1 MTMANIFRVATFFTI
16 IALVAPPLPQARAQD
31 VDQQEKELQ
40 EGTLIDMAKTWLDT
54 VNNGLTDETMLKDVV
69 ATIDKQALQNIAKGL
84 GGFLL
89 FLDVMQDVGDEDY
102 MKLGIDIIGPVAG
115 NLLTRNI
122 VHMSTKLA
130 VSFGAGA
137 CVSMAK
143 LTWDSY
149 KLLKKERA
157 CVEISRLYEMLY
169 TDPRI
174 IPPPPDSGMR
184 TSRLTL
190 IKTKDRQVLERIYEK
205 IYATP
210 AFAGRFC
217 LYVSKTLQQPCEL
230 PARSYVELTGEKIK
244 TQRGVFDRRRVVTY
258 TKDEYMQSLRD
269 DKSVG
274 AYVHSLLRDVN
285 KEIQVR
291 KDYFKLRETAL
302 ELSKKVSNKKLA
314 AFVSLLTDLYIHAD
328 DYALQNEVLII
339 DYSPLHET
347 LKSPDPEEAFQGDH
361 EMLQKVREAFS
372 SMKEHYRTGNP
383 AGVME
388 NIFTQCPDRETIAK
402 SVASGIKETE
412 VPEVISL
419 KSVTA
424 TIGNISSRD
433 MAKGLLRDKVAA
445 AAEDI
450 RKRGKGIKMGFKVLK
465 ADVVASMLA
474 DFEKYLA
481 DTKPVPEQG
490 DNTELTLIGDDENQ
504 AFTATVT
511 WNKSVTVT
519 YTRTDFVREKDYS
532 KQGQAKLG
540 FLLENGRMRAAK
552 IFGEMFW
559 APVDPP
565 LEFEGTLT
573 IKVLDEENAPVGNAH
588 VTLSLGPTPIGSS
601 GGAAVKFPDLK
612 ESVYTLVVTANGYQ
626 PQVGKK
632 ISFDPMQTPA
642 RTVVVTLM
650 QAKPEP
656 EVGGKKLIVDL
667 PYCKYWRVF
676 KKESPHITGYYLGP
690 DGQQINY
697 TSLPIVNFDENFPAA
712 SLVVT
717 SGGVGYHVYVAA
729 KHYKMG
735 YDFKI
740 KDRYKLIAGQLDALA
755 KQPMTRDLAR
765 NAEIKARY
773 KELFKELGAIQINL
787 IVNRM
792 KGTDCRIIHEIGIS
806 DYLGIYPGAGFSS
819 YSVKY
824 KTSTD
829 GPVENLLLK

>member
-1 MTMANIFRVATFFTI
+1 MRMINIFRITTFFTI
-16 IALVAPPLPQARAQD
+16 IALIVLPLPQARAQD
-31 VDQQEKELQ
+31 VNQQEKELH
-40 EGTLIDMAKTWLDT
+40 EGTRIDIAKTWLDT
-54 VNNGLTDETMLKDVV
+54 VNNGLTDDAMLKDVV
-69 ATIDKQALQNIAKGL
+69 SIIDKQALQNIAKGL

-102 MKLGIDIIGPVAG
+102 LKFSIDAIGPVAG
-115 NLLTRNI
+115 KLLTRNI
-122 VHMSTKLA
+122 ANMSTKLV

-169 TDPRI
+169 TDPI
-174 IPPPPDSGMR
+174 IIAPPPDSGMR

-205 IYATP
+205 LYDTP
-210 AFAGRFC
+210 AFANRFC
-217 LYVSKTLQQPCEL
+217 LYVSKVLQQPFEL
-230 PARSYVELTGEKIK
+230 PARSYVELTGEKIQ
-244 TQRGVFDRRRVVTY
+244 THRGDFDKRKIVTY

-274 AYVHSLLRDVN
+274 SHVHSLLRDVN

-291 KDYFKLRETAL
+291 KDYFKLRATAL
-302 ELSKKVSNKKLA
+302 ELNEKVSKKKLA
-314 AFVSLLTDLYIHAD
+314 TFISLLTDLYIHAD

-361 EMLQKVREAFS
+361 AMLQKVREAFS
-372 SMKEHYRTGNP
+372 SMKENYRLGNKE
-383 AGVME
+383 GIMQ
-388 NIFTQCPDRETIAK
+388 NIFAQCPDRETIAQ
-402 SVASGIKETE
+402 SVAAGIKETE

-424 TIGNISSRD
+424 TIGDISSRD
-433 MAKGLLRDKVAA
+433 MAKGLLRSKVAA

-450 RKRGKGIKMGFKVLK
+450 RKRGKGIKMGFKLLK
-465 ADVVASMLA
+465 ADVVALMLA

-490 DNTELTLIGDDENQ
+490 DNTELILIQDDENQ
-504 AFTATVT
+504 TFTATVT

-519 YTRTDFVREKDYS
+519 YTRTDVVREKDYS

-552 IFGEMFW
+552 IFGDMFW
-559 APVDPP
+559 APVNPP

-573 IKVLDEENAPVGNAH
+573 IKVLDEENAPIGHARL
-588 VTLSLGPTPIGSS
+588 TLSRGPTPIKSS
-601 GGAAVKFPDLK
+601 DGATVEFPDLK

-626 PQVGKK
+626 PLIGKK
-632 ISFDPMQTPA
+632 ISFDPMQSPE
-642 RTVVVTLM
+642 RTVAVTLM
-650 QAKPEP
+650 QDQPEP
-656 EVGGKKLIVDL
+656 EVDGKKLIVDL

-676 KKESPHITGYYLGP
+676 KKETPHITGYYLGP
-690 DGQQINY
+690 AKQKINY
-697 TSLPIVNFDENFPAA
+697 TSLPIVNFDENFPAVG
-712 SLVVT
+712 LVVT
-717 SGGVGYHVYVAA
+717 SGGVGYHIYIAA

-740 KDRYKLIAGQLDALA
+740 KDRYQWVARQLDALA
-755 KQPMTRDLAR
+755 KQPQT
-765 NAEIKARY
+765 EETKARY
-773 KELFKELGAIQINL
+773 KELFKELGTALQINL

-792 KGTDCRIIHEIGIS
+792 QGTDCRIIHEIGIPGVEG
-806 DYLGIYPGAGFSS
+806 YLGIYPGAGFSS

-824 KTSTD
+824 KTSTN
-829 GPVENLLLK
+829 GPVKTLLLK